1 MKMVLWLLLLCCF
14 LPTCQLNQSLNSE
27 DVTAQLPATT
37 TPAPPIITPTFTPT
51 ATQISLESA
60 INQGLFSK
68 QYEFN
73 TPFEQNILY
82 VTPDESWLITE
93 MGAWDLEKR
102 TFLEYTF
109 STRSHSKST
118 LGKPWTRTALMENG
132 NIAVINVDSESFI
145 ASHSPAQKM
154 TGNIL
159 IHILKAEDLR
169 ILSELVIPFEFE
181 DCIEEITIS
190 PDGSILAVGLLNGK
204 LYLLDL
210 ITKEQITSFNAN
222 STMSG
227 MGHRSAFDQILFNYD
242 GSAFATAGA
251 DEIIHIWRT
260 HDFSEITSVQGSMR
274 PAFSPDGKYLAYIHI
289 DDRQI
294 LVKPLFDEAEPFL
307 LGGHS
312 TRPLNLKFSN
322 DSSLLISVGWQNI
335 KIWSIAD
342 KALITELQESDGVTT
357 LSLNSDNSRLYV
369 SYYESGIGVWGLE

>member
-1 MKMVLWLLLLCCF
+1 MKNVIWLILLCCF
-14 LPTCQLNQSLNSE
+14 LPACQFKKAVSTME
-27 DVTAQLPATT
+27 DTSQLSAVTPN
-37 TPAPPIITPTFTPT
+37 PPLIVTPTYAPT
-51 ATQISLESA
+51 ATQISLQSA

-73 TPFEQNILY
+73 TPIEQIILY

-93 MGAWDLEKR
+93 IGAWDLEKR

-118 LGKPWTRTALMENG
+118 LGKPWTRMALMENG

-154 TGNIL
+154 TGKIL
-159 IHILKAEDLR
+159 IHILNAEDFR
-169 ILSELVIPFEFE
+169 ILSEIMIPFEFE
-181 DCIEEITIS
+181 DCIDEITLS

-204 LYLLDL
+204 LHLLDA

-222 STMSG
+222 NTMSG

-274 PAFSPDGKYLAYIHI
+274 PVFSPDGKYLAYIHI

-294 LVKPLFDEAEPFL
+294 LVKPLIDEAEPFL

-312 TRPLNLKFSN
+312 TRPLKLEFSN
-322 DSSLLISVGWQNI
+322 LGIHLN
-335 KIWSIAD
+335 
-342 KALITELQESDGVTT
+342 LQH
-357 LSLNSDNSRLYV
+357 
-369 SYYESGIGVWGLE
+369 YYK